1 MGSQPLPRQR
11 AGLCASH
18 LREPAIHYGTALAHI
33 EQMLGRKLER
43 DHIPGGGSS
52 NKLLTQL
59 TAQRTGLPVEYGKP
73 KSSTTG
79 NPVVHLAT
87 NKSNGHPLRSESA
100 RY

>member
-1 MGSQPLPRQR
+1 VGSQPLPRQR

-43 DHIPGGGSS
+43 DHIPGGG
-52 NKLLTQL
+52 N
-59 TAQRTGLPVEYGKP
+59 GKP